1 MLLIYTQKITPRTTY
16 IFKHIC
22 MRILGLEVGFTSVI
36 EELIAHSGPKISYG
50 KQQMGNELFIQSQ
63 GLLTEQGVESI
74 DITVKPWEETVCF
87 FPVSEKSALP
97 FDIFSAGFYLLSRYE
112 EYLPHVKDERGRYP
126 VSESLGYKEKFL
138 QQPVVDVW
146 AYKFKKVLEEHFPSI
161 EFSSKKMNIH
171 TVIKAVEPYAYE
183 QKGIFRS
190 FIGYLSDLLRF
201 KILQVTRRTQVI
213 LGVRRDPH
221 NTFKWIINRAKRSKN
236 PLSVFFLLGEA
247 ATFKES
253 INTHRQKFKM
263 LIKYVNDYKEVGL
276 LFSMGALDEHQ
287 MLKKEKEQL
296 EEITNRNLLSTMGSH
311 YLVNLPDFYRDLV
324 ELEVK
329 RDFTMVYKNTVGF
342 RAGTCTPFLFYDLD
356 YEIKTPLIIHPLAMT
371 TLALT
376 GKSDIEINKTI
387 DAVMNSVKKVNGTF
401 SMIFSNTDFSSERDK
416 TWRKI
421 FSEKMFQHE

>member
-1 MLLIYTQKITPRTTY
+1 
-16 IFKHIC
+16 
-22 MRILGLEVGFTSVI
+22 MRILGLEVSFTSVI

-74 DITVKPWEETVCF
+74 DITVKPWEETICF

-138 QQPVVDVW
+138 QQPVIDIW
-146 AYKFKKVLEEHFPSI
+146 AYKFKRVLKEHFPNI
-161 EFSSKKMNIH
+161 EFASKKMNIH
-171 TVIKAVEPYAYE
+171 PVIKAVEPYAYGH
-183 QKGIFRS
+183 KGFFRS

-201 KILQVTRRTQVI
+201 RILQITRRTQVV
-213 LGVRRDPH
+213 LGVRRDPN

-236 PLSVFFLLGEA
+236 PLSIFFLLGEA

-263 LIKYVNDYKEVGL
+263 LIKYVSDYKEVGL
-276 LFSMGALDEHQ
+276 LFSMSALDEHTI
-287 MLKKEKEQL
+287 LKKEKEQL
-296 EEITNRNLLSTMGSH
+296 EEITNRTLLSTMGSH

-376 GKSDIEINKTI
+376 GKSDREINKTI
-387 DAVMNSVKKVNGTF
+387 DTVMNSVKKVNGTF

-421 FSEKMFQHE
+421 FSEKMFQHD

>member
-1 MLLIYTQKITPRTTY
+1 
-16 IFKHIC
+16 

-421 FSEKMFQHE
+421 FSEKMFQHD

>member
-1 MLLIYTQKITPRTTY
+1 
-16 IFKHIC
+16 
-22 MRILGLEVGFTSVI
+22 MRILGLEVSFTSVI

-138 QQPVVDVW
+138 QQPVIDIW
-146 AYKFKKVLEEHFPSI
+146 AYKFKRVLMEHFPNI
-161 EFSSKKMNIH
+161 EFASKKMNIH
-171 TVIKAVEPYAYE
+171 PVIKAVEPYAYE
-183 QKGIFRS
+183 HKGFFRS

-201 KILQVTRRTQVI
+201 RILQITRRTQVV
-213 LGVRRDPH
+213 LGVRRDPN

-236 PLSVFFLLGEA
+236 PLSIFFLLGEA

-263 LIKYVNDYKEVGL
+263 LIKYVSDYKEVGL
-276 LFSMGALDEHQ
+276 LFSMSALDEHTI
-287 MLKKEKEQL
+287 LKKEKEQL
-296 EEITNRNLLSTMGSH
+296 EEITNRTLLSTMGSH

-329 RDFTMVYKNTVGF
+329 RDFTMVYKNMVGF

-376 GKSDIEINKTI
+376 GKSDREINKTI

-421 FSEKMFQHE
+421 FSEKMFQHD

>member
-1 MLLIYTQKITPRTTY
+1 
-16 IFKHIC
+16 
-22 MRILGLEVGFTSVI
+22 MRILGLEVNFTSVI

-74 DITVKPWEETVCF
+74 DITVKPWEETICF

-138 QQPVVDVW
+138 QQPVIDIW
-146 AYKFKKVLEEHFPSI
+146 AYKFKRVLKEHFPNI
-161 EFSSKKMNIH
+161 EFASKKMNVH
-171 TVIKAVEPYAYE
+171 PVIKAVEPYAYE
-183 QKGIFRS
+183 HKGFFRS

-201 KILQVTRRTQVI
+201 RILQITRRTQVV
-213 LGVRRDPH
+213 LGVRRDPN

-236 PLSVFFLLGEA
+236 PLSIFFLLGEA

-263 LIKYVNDYKEVGL
+263 LIKYVSDYKEVGL
-276 LFSMGALDEHQ
+276 LFSMSALDEHTI
-287 MLKKEKEQL
+287 LKKEKEQL
-296 EEITNRNLLSTMGSH
+296 EEITNRTLLSTMGSH

-329 RDFTMVYKNTVGF
+329 RDFTMVYKNMVGF

-376 GKSDIEINKTI
+376 GKSDREINKTI

-421 FSEKMFQHE
+421 FSEKMFQHD

>member
-1 MLLIYTQKITPRTTY
+1 
-16 IFKHIC
+16 
-22 MRILGLEVGFTSVI
+22 MRILGLEVSFTSVI

-74 DITVKPWEETVCF
+74 DITVKPWEETICF

-138 QQPVVDVW
+138 QQPVIDIW
-146 AYKFKKVLEEHFPSI
+146 AYKFKRVLKEHFPNI
-161 EFSSKKMNIH
+161 EFASKKMNVYP
-171 TVIKAVEPYAYE
+171 VIKAVEPYAYE
-183 QKGIFRS
+183 HKGFFRS

-201 KILQVTRRTQVI
+201 RILQITRRTQVV
-213 LGVRRDPH
+213 LGVRRDPN

-236 PLSVFFLLGEA
+236 PLSIFFLLGEA

-263 LIKYVNDYKEVGL
+263 LIKYVSDYKEVGL
-276 LFSMGALDEHQ
+276 LFSMSALDEHTI
-287 MLKKEKEQL
+287 LKKEKEQL
-296 EEITNRNLLSTMGSH
+296 EEITNRTLLSTMGSH

-329 RDFTMVYKNTVGF
+329 RDFTMVYKNMVGF

-376 GKSDIEINKTI
+376 GKSDREINKTI

-421 FSEKMFQHE
+421 FSEKMFQHD

>member
-376 GKSDIEINKTI
+376 NKSDIEINKTI

>member
-1 MLLIYTQKITPRTTY
+1 
-16 IFKHIC
+16 
-22 MRILGLEVGFTSVI
+22 MRILGLEVSFTSVI

-74 DITVKPWEETVCF
+74 DITVKPWEETICF

-138 QQPVVDVW
+138 QQPVIDIW
-146 AYKFKKVLEEHFPSI
+146 AYKFKRVLKEHFPNI
-161 EFSSKKMNIH
+161 EFASKKMNVH
-171 TVIKAVEPYAYE
+171 PVIKAVEPYAYE
-183 QKGIFRS
+183 HKGFFRS

-201 KILQVTRRTQVI
+201 RILQITRRTQVV
-213 LGVRRDPH
+213 LGVRRDPN

-236 PLSVFFLLGEA
+236 PLSIFFLLGEA

-263 LIKYVNDYKEVGL
+263 LIKYVSDYKEVGL
-276 LFSMGALDEHQ
+276 LFSMSALDEHTI
-287 MLKKEKEQL
+287 LKKEKEQL
-296 EEITNRNLLSTMGSH
+296 EEITNRTLLSTMGSH

-329 RDFTMVYKNTVGF
+329 RDFTMVYKNMVGF

-376 GKSDIEINKTI
+376 GKSDREINKTI
-387 DAVMNSVKKVNGTF
+387 DTVMNSVKKVNGTF

-421 FSEKMFQHE
+421 FSEKMFQHD

>member
-1 MLLIYTQKITPRTTY
+1 
-16 IFKHIC
+16 
-22 MRILGLEVGFTSVI
+22 MRILGLEVSFTSVI

-171 TVIKAVEPYAYE
+171 PVIKAVEPYAYE

-376 GKSDIEINKTI
+376 DKSDIEINKTI
-387 DAVMNSVKKVNGTF
+387 DTVMNSVKKVNGTF

>member
-1 MLLIYTQKITPRTTY
+1 
-16 IFKHIC
+16 

-376 GKSDIEINKTI
+376 NKSDIEINKTI

>member
-1 MLLIYTQKITPRTTY
+1 
-16 IFKHIC
+16 

-171 TVIKAVEPYAYE
+171 PVIKAVEPYAYE

-376 GKSDIEINKTI
+376 DKSDIEINKTI
-387 DAVMNSVKKVNGTF
+387 DTVMNSVKRVNGTF

>member
-1 MLLIYTQKITPRTTY
+1 
-16 IFKHIC
+16 

-50 KQQMGNELFIQSQ
+50 KQPMGNELFIQSQ

-74 DITVKPWEETVCF
+74 DITVKPWEETICF

-146 AYKFKKVLEEHFPSI
+146 AYKFKKVLEEYFPGI
-161 EFSSKKMNIH
+161 EFSSKSMNIH
-171 TVIKAVEPYAYE
+171 PVIKAVEPYAYE

-201 KILQVTRRTQVI
+201 KILQVTRRTQVV

-276 LFSMGALDEHQ
+276 LFSMGALNEYQ
-287 MLKKEKEQL
+287 MLKKEKEKL
-296 EEITNRNLLSTMGSH
+296 EEITNRTLLSTMGSH

-329 RDFTMVYKNTVGF
+329 RDFTMVYKNAVGF

-356 YEIKTPLIIHPLAMT
+356 YEIKTPLIIHPLAAT
-371 TLALT
+371 TLSFSD
-376 GKSDIEINKTI
+376 KSEMEVNKTI
-387 DAVMNSVKKVNGTF
+387 DAMFTLVKKVNGTF
-401 SMIFSNTDFSSERDK
+401 SMVFSNIDFSSETNK
-416 TWRKI
+416 MWKKI
-421 FSEKMFQHE
+421 FSEKMLQDE